1 VRRPVVG
8 HPRQRTDETTL
19 VARRAD
25 LDRRVID
32 PRRRSGQRQE
42 GRAMFTL
49 EINGTALVVTNAA
62 ETEATGLF
70 ESEEFK
76 EDLKTLSSDGRPL
89 WDGKT
94 PLTVRPASADE
105 IEAFDAALTDDEY
118 EDVSTDEDVTDDDDD
133 PIDVVFLVE
142 VDELDGGEGNGAAT

>member
-25 LDRRVID
+25 LDRRVIE